1 MTKTNSKTIL
11 IVEDEEPLQKIL
23 SDCFKREGFKILSAC
38 DGKDG
43 LKQAVTKH
51 PDLILLDV
59 IMPLMDGIT
68 MLEELRKKEKDNH
81 IPVIILTNL
90 SSNDRAAMARGHGV
104 YDYLIKTDWK
114 LEDLVKKVKQKL
126 YAENK

>member
-1 MTKTNSKTIL
+1 MTKNSAKAIL

-23 SDCFKREGFKILSAC
+23 SDCLKREGFKILSAY
-38 DGKDG
+38 DGKEG
-43 LKQAVTKH
+43 LRLAMKEH
-51 PDLILLDV
+51 PDIILLDI
-59 IMPLMDGIT
+59 IMPVMDGIT

-81 IPVIILTNL
+81 IPVIVLTNL
-90 SSNDRAAMARGHGV
+90 SSNDRAARGRGQGV

-126 YAENK
+126 YAEDK